1 MKRVLDVGAAAAGLL
16 VSAPL
21 VVGTGLAV
29 RVSMGSPVLFTQERV
44 GRDERRFRIYKF
56 RSMRAPRFEGE
67 GDEARLTR
75 VGRFI
80 RSTSLDEL
88 PQLLNVLKG
97 DMSLVGPRPLLVRYL
112 PRYSERQRLRHA
124 VLPGLTGWAQV
135 EGRNAL
141 SWDQKFEWDV
151 RYVERWSPLL
161 DLRILART
169 VTAVTSRR
177 GVSAAGEATMSEF
190 MGPAPAEAV

>member
-141 SWDQKFEWDV
+141 SW
-151 RYVERWSPLL
+151 
-161 DLRILART
+161 
-169 VTAVTSRR
+169 
-177 GVSAAGEATMSEF
+177 
-190 MGPAPAEAV
+190 